1 MQILTKT
8 VSIGEAAKILNV
20 SKNTLYQEAAES
32 GTVAGLPVVRVRNR
46 ILVSRKRLE
55 DLIDGTES

>member
-1 MQILTKT
+1 METLSKT
-8 VSIGEAAKILNV
+8 VSIGEAAQILNV
-20 SKNTLYQEAAES
+20 SKNTLYAEAAQS

-55 DLIDGTES
+55 NLIDGQES